1 MVEFKYIVNPK
12 LKPMKTLSHE
22 SRNRAGGNLAKT
34 NELLRLQ
41 RTNEDIAQLSNKLNS
56 YTCEPCT
63 YSLFEQAQALKERMA
78 NLLTANN
85 EIISSVK
92 QHRQTFDDIA
102 DVARQQVRD
111 FNELS
116 KSVLD
121 YARTVQSH
129 H

>member
-1 MVEFKYIVNPK
+1 M
-12 LKPMKTLSHE
+12 
-22 SRNRAGGNLAKT
+22 GGNLAKT

-41 RTNEDIAQLSNKLNS
+41 RTNNGLAQLSNKLNS

-63 YSLFEQAQALKERMA
+63 YSLYEQVQSLKERME
-78 NLLTANN
+78 NLRNSNN

-92 QHRQTFDDIA
+92 QHKQTFDDIA
-102 DVARQQVRD
+102 DVVKQQIHD

-116 KSVLD
+116 KNVFD
-121 YARTVQSH
+121 YTRTVQSH